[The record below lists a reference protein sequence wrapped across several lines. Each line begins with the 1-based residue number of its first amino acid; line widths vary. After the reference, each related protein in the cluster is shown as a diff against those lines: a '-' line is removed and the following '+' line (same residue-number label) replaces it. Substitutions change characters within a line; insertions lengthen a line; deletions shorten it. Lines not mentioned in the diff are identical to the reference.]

1 MTSVGGAAVE
11 RRLRE
16 GSWMADGPR
25 AVVIGLASVTGLQT
39 ARLLAER
46 GVDVIGIAGDRRH
59 FAARTR
65 VCEQVLEADV
75 HGDGFLDALETIGPG
90 LAERAVLYPCT
101 DQAVLVV
108 SAHRTRLSRWY
119 HVVLPPDGVVQS
131 LTRKATFYAC
141 AQQLGLTVP
150 ASFTLHSRADAER
163 AAEALPYPSVLKP
176 SVKSGSWKSKGG
188 VKALQVSTPG
198 ELLAAYDRLA
208 PWTEAMV
215 AQQYVGGGDDRLY
228 TCNCYYDG
236 GHQPLV
242 TFVTR
247 KRRQWPPHVGTA
259 SLAQEFRNDEV
270 VAQTLRLF
278 GAVAFRGLG
287 YLEMKQDV
295 VTGQHYV
302 MEANIGRP
310 TGRSA
315 TAEAGGVELLYTMYC
330 EAVGLPLPTA
340 REQRFVGATWIDLR
354 RDLLSAVHYWRRG
367 ELTAAD
373 WYRSVRGRKVHAVL
387 SARDPLPFVFEVG
400 QSARKAVRRF
410 VQRIPSRV
418 APPPADV

>member
-1 MTSVGGAAVE
+1 
-11 RRLRE
+11 
-16 GSWMADGPR
+16 MADGPR

-46 GVDVIGIAGDRRH
+46 GVGVIGIVGDRRH
-59 FAARTR
+59 FGARTR
-65 VCEQVLEADV
+65 VCEQILEADV
-75 HGDGFLDALETIGPG
+75 HGDGFLDVLESIGPR
-90 LAERAVLYPCT
+90 LDERAVLYPCT

-108 SAHRTRLSRWY
+108 SAHRARLHSWY
-119 HVVLPPDGVVQS
+119 HVVLPADSVVQT

-141 AQQLGLTVP
+141 AQQLGLPVP
-150 ASFTLHSRADAER
+150 VTFTLHGRADAER
-163 AAEALPYPSVLKP
+163 ASEALPYPSVLKP
-176 SVKSGSWKSKGG
+176 SVKSGSWKRKGG
-188 VKALQVSTPG
+188 VKALQVLTPG

-208 PWTEAMV
+208 PWTDALV

-228 TCNCYYDG
+228 TCNCYYG
-236 GHQPLV
+236 SEQEPLV

-259 SLAQEFRNDEV
+259 SLAYEFRNDEV
-270 VAQTLRLF
+270 VDQTLRLF
-278 GAVAFRGLG
+278 DAVAFRGLG

-330 EAVGLPLPTA
+330 DAVGLPLPTA

-367 ELTAAD
+367 ELTVAD
-373 WYRSVRGRKVHAVL
+373 WYRSVRGPRVHAVL

-400 QSARKAVRRF
+400 QSARKAARRF
-410 VQRIPSRV
+410 LRRVPSRID
-418 APPPADV
+418 PPPEDA